1 MGDSM
6 KREKN
11 LLYHK
16 ATLRNI
22 LKASAVA
29 LNKLIPTSSLYL
41 SLKLDNSQI
50 FFPSLNIVEK

>member
-1 MGDSM
+1 M

-22 LKASAVA
+22 LKVSAVV
-29 LNKLIPTSSLYL
+29 LNKLIHLL
-41 SLKLDNSQI
+41 SPS
-50 FFPSLNIVEK
+50 FPEVGQLSDLHSFLNMVEK

>member
-22 LKASAVA
+22 LKVSAVV
-29 LNKLIPTSSLYL
+29 LNKLIHLL
-41 SLKLDNSQI
+41 SPS
-50 FFPSLNIVEK
+50 FPEVGQLSDLHSFLNMVEK

>member
-29 LNKLIPTSSLYL
+29 LNKLIHLL
-41 SLKLDNSQI
+41 SLS
-50 FFPSLNIVEK
+50 FPEVGQLSDLLSFLNIVEK

>member
-6 KREKN
+6 KREKT
-11 LLYHK
+11 LYHK
-16 ATLRNI
+16 VYPRNI

-29 LNKLIPTSSLYL
+29 LNKLIHLLLYL

-50 FFPSLNIVEK
+50 FFPSST